1 MTSKSVFFVIPA
13 GLGLTAA
20 LVLIPAALS
29 APWYWLVVV
38 AFITAGILAG
48 QMLQARYRGKLLRI
62 DELEAETVEQ
72 CNARGENMVILGQLL
87 HQALPILSRHLE
99 TVREQTEAEIT
110 ALSERFG
117 SMSMEITQSIEQA
130 AGGSEQDVLTVLN
143 QSRGRLD
150 EVVNYLH
157 EIMETRA
164 QVMGEVNHLSQFTER
179 LDRMAVDVAKVADQ
193 TNLLALNAAIEAA
206 RAGEHGRGFA
216 VVADE
221 VRNLSKSSGETAQQ
235 IRATV
240 EEVASAMRRA
250 ESIAEGASERESRAE
265 DESRNHI
272 ASVLKDFEQSTE
284 SLSQSS
290 TALQK
295 NSEQVQAD
303 IGQVIVALQFQDRTS
318 QILDQVKGSL
328 DKLVAEVDRH
338 SDPDTKEVPVTD
350 IQAWLSDM
358 EAIYVTKEQ
367 RANHRGGRSSAKV
380 EEGSDITFF

>member
-1 MTSKSVFFVIPA
+1 MTSKSHFFVIPA
-13 GLGLTAA
+13 GLGLLAA
-20 LVLIPAALS
+20 LALIPAALS
-29 APWYWLVVV
+29 APWYWLMVVL
-38 AFITAGILAG
+38 FILAG
-48 QMLQARYRGKLLRI
+48 IMAGQVLQARYQGKLVRI
-62 DELEAETVEQ
+62 EELEAEAAEQ
-72 CNARGENMVILGQLL
+72 CDARGENMVILGQLL

-130 AGGSEQDVLTVLN
+130 AGGSEQDVLAVLN

-150 EVVNYLH
+150 EVVNYLR

-164 QVMGEVNHLSQFTER
+164 QVMGEVNHLSQYTER
-179 LDRMAVDVAKVADQ
+179 LDRMAFDVAQVADQ

-221 VRNLSKSSGETAQQ
+221 VRNLSKSSGETAQK

-240 EEVASAMRRA
+240 EEVANAMRRA

-272 ASVLKDFEQSTE
+272 TSVLDDFEQSAE
-284 SLSQSS
+284 SLRQSS
-290 TALQK
+290 AALQE
-295 NSEQVQAD
+295 NSEHVQAD

-318 QILDQVKGSL
+318 QILDQVQGSL

-338 SDPDTKEVPVTD
+338 TDPDTKEVPVID
-350 IQAWLSDM
+350 IEAWLSDM
-358 EAIYVTKEQ
+358 KAIYVTKEQ
-367 RANHRGGRSSAKV
+367 RANHGGKPSSTKA
-380 EEGSDITFF
+380 EEDSDITFF